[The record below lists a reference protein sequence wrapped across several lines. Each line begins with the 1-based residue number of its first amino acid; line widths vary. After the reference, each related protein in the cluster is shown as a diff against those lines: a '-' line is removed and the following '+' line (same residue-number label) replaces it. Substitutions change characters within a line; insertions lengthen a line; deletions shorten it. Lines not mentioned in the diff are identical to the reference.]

1 MIDLKMNIWWENLVQ
16 LGIPF
21 LIIVVL
27 FPVAIISVR
36 KEKKKKL

>member
-21 LIIVVL
+21 LFIVVL
-27 FPVAIISVR
+27 IPVAIILVR
-36 KEKKKKL
+36 KESLNK